1 MNESALRE
9 LLTLQEKYHTA
20 INAAKDSLASGLRQ
34 LIEKMMQQQDPAKAP
49 APLVTEE

>member
-20 INAAKDSLASGLRQ
+20 VSMAKDNLVAGQRQ
-34 LIEKMMQQQDPAKAP
+34 LIEKMMQRDVVIPNAA
-49 APLVTEE
+49 VSSEE